1 MKSSTITL
9 FLPSVEGGG
18 AERVFVQLANEFAQ
32 LGFSVEFVLACARG
46 PYLSEISEQVR
57 IVDLRASGVLRC
69 LPGLVRYL
77 RSRRPAVILSGLDH
91 ANIVAALAR
100 SLAGRTTRCVVS
112 TRSVPTAVYCADRTL
127 RRWMTLQI
135 SRLTYRLADQ
145 VIANSEGVAADLAR
159 SLGISN
165 GKLTVIY
172 NPLDLEGIDTSS
184 RLPAEHPWLM
194 PESAP
199 VVLSVGSLA
208 VLKDFQ
214 TLIRAFALVRS
225 ARECRLVILGEGPE
239 RAKLQSMIEQLN
251 LRNDACLPGF
261 VSNPFAWMRRAGVF
275 VSSSLTEGC
284 PNALMQ
290 ALACDTAVV
299 STDSFGGS
307 AEILQGGK
315 WGRLVPI
322 GDAEAMAAA
331 ISAALDSPRP
341 NSRQRANDF
350 ALREIAQQ
358 YLRALLPFHRP
369 AHTEGPA

>member
-1 MKSSTITL
+1 MSPTITL

-18 AERVFVQLANEFAQ
+18 AERVFVQLANEFAR
-32 LGFSVEFVLACARG
+32 LGWRVEFVLARARG
-46 PYLSEISEQVR
+46 PYLDEISEQVR
-57 IVDLRASGVLRC
+57 IVDLRASGVLSC

-77 RSRRPAVILSGLDH
+77 RSRRPAAILSGLEH
-91 ANIVAALAR
+91 ANVIAALAR
-100 SLAGRTTRCVVS
+100 SLVGRGTRCVVS
-112 TRSVPTAVYCADRTL
+112 TRSVPMAVYRADRSL
-127 RRWMTLQI
+127 RRWVMLQI
-135 SRLTYRLADQ
+135 SRLAYRLADQ
-145 VIANSEGVAADLAR
+145 VIANSQGVAADLAS
-159 SLGISN
+159 SLGVSN

-172 NPLDLEGIDTSS
+172 NPLDVEYIDRNS
-184 RLPAEHPWLM
+184 RLAVDHPWLM
-194 PESAP
+194 PGSAP

-225 ARECRLVILGEGPE
+225 VRECRLVILGEGPE
-239 RAKLQSMIEQLN
+239 RAKLESMIEQLN

-299 STDSFGGS
+299 STDSYGGS
-307 AEILQGGK
+307 AEILQAGK

-331 ISAALDSPRP
+331 IIAALDSPRP
-341 NSRQRANDF
+341 NARQRANDF
-350 ALREIAQQ
+350 ALQEIAQQ
-358 YLRALLPFHRP
+358 YLHALLPFHLP
-369 AHTEGPA
+369 ALTRGPA